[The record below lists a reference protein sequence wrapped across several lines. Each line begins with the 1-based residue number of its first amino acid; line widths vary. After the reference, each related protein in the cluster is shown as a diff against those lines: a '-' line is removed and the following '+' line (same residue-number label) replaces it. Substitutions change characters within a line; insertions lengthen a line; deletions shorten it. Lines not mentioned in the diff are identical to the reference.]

1 MIHLSDTS
9 LTHNTTHKEDRAM
22 NTELLNRAAK
32 FLFENGAE
40 MKNDEATRNA
50 IIGLCIKTL
59 VSSGMPME
67 TAYDTIMGEGQY
79 RKLAGDVWETL
90 RAAAV

>member
-1 MIHLSDTS
+1 
-9 LTHNTTHKEDRAM
+9 M

-50 IIGLCIKTL
+50 IIGLCIRTL

-67 TAYDTIMGEGQY
+67 TAYDTVMGAGEY
-79 RKLAGDVWETL
+79 KKLSDNVWETL
-90 RAAAV
+90 QVAAV

>member
-1 MIHLSDTS
+1 
-9 LTHNTTHKEDRAM
+9 M

-67 TAYDTIMGEGQY
+67 TAYDTIMGAGEY
-79 RKLAGDVWETL
+79 RKLADNVWETL
-90 RAAAV
+90 QVAAV

>member
-1 MIHLSDTS
+1 
-9 LTHNTTHKEDRAM
+9 M

-32 FLFENGAE
+32 FLFDSGVE

-50 IIGLCIKTL
+50 IIWLCIKTL